1 MKVFVCRLAAVGMV
15 AGLSGI
21 VLPSANLPAVAQSS
35 PSVQPQATSPLHGEW
50 RFNGPTPEESIS
62 LLFSPDDKLYFI
74 LPDGEGSQIAI
85 QMKYSAQFDTQ
96 PSSLDVMAS
105 AEDKALTVFELTP
118 DGKLRIDL
126 DVSPGDS
133 RPEKVGENAIAFER
147 VSNATRPPTDLQVI
161 DLTAAPAKT
170 DVPVQFISIILS
182 GQSDF
187 YRKNGKF
194 AASVEELGLA
204 TDLETEEYRYQLQ
217 PERDSSNNTIVTATP
232 KVEGLPSYAGA
243 IFTSEDKGTSTGGIC
258 RSDLPS
264 TTPPL
269 PLSLNRE
276 TETLECPSGSSLL
289 K

>member
-1 MKVFVCRLAAVGMV
+1 MV

-21 VLPSANLPAVAQSS
+21 ILPSANIPAVAQPS

-50 RFNGPTPEESIS
+50 QFKGPTPEESIS
-62 LLFSPDDKLYFI
+62 IFFSPDDSLYFI

-85 QMKYSAQFDTQ
+85 QMKYSAQFETQ
-96 PSSLDVMAS
+96 PSRLDVIAS
-105 AEDKALTVFELTP
+105 PENKALTVFELTP
-118 DGKLRIDL
+118 DGKLRVDL

-161 DLTAAPAKT
+161 DLTA
-170 DVPVQFISIILS
+170 VPTKSEVPIQFIGLILS
-182 GQSDF
+182 EQSAF
-187 YRKNGKF
+187 YRENGKF
-194 AASVEELGLA
+194 AASVEELGVA

-217 PERDSSNNTIVTATP
+217 PDRDRGTSTTVTAIPKTP
-232 KVEGLPSYAGA
+232 GLPSYAGA
-243 IFTSEDKGTSTGGIC
+243 IFASQEKGTSIGGIC

-269 PLSLNRE
+269 PLSPNRNSE
-276 TETLECPSGSSLL
+276 SIQCPSGSSLL